1 MSSTLELIKQYT
13 QAQQTIIK
21 TLSQRHIS
29 KTNADYQKAVLSKIN
44 DTLRDLI
51 NDSKLWSN
59 KEIPRQYKKAV
70 NKAVNDYKRMNIDI
84 KGFEGLSDLHNAQIN
99 VLLQNTIN
107 NFTVTNSFIGR
118 TINDEVRKITMDTFL
133 QARLTG
139 RSIGSIRDELIT
151 RLADKNVTKNL
162 EAYVNMITR
171 TVLTETENQAII
183 THLKANDK
191 DLVKMSS
198 HPTSCKICAP
208 LQGRVYSISG
218 TSTEYPPLK
227 IAFSGN
233 HANIHPNCRH
243 YLIPYEPSK
252 DINADKT
259 KQFSNRSFDIDPRSK
274 KQIDDY
280 NKEQKLN
287 YERNRD
293 RKQWERYKMVLP
305 KDAPKTLSSFRRIKK
320 NNTKQWIELQEKFSH
335 SWRKM
340 REGEKQNGL

>member
-1 MSSTLELIKQYT
+1 MSTTLELIKQYT

-21 TLSQRHIS
+21 TLSQRHTT
-29 KTNADYQKAVLSKIN
+29 KNNADYQKAVLTKIN

-51 NDSKLWSN
+51 NDSSLWSN

-70 NKAVNDYKRMNIDI
+70 NKAISDYKRMGINIKD
-84 KGFEGLSDLHNAQIN
+84 FEPLSSLHESAIA
-99 VLLQNTIN
+99 VLIQNTGNSFAITN
-107 NFTVTNSFIGR
+107 NFIGR
-118 TINDEVRKITMDTFL
+118 AVNDEIRKIVMDTVV

-139 RSIGSIRDELIT
+139 RSQNSIRDELIT
-151 RLADKNVTKNL
+151 RLADKKITKNL
-162 EAYVNMITR
+162 EAYVNMVTR
-171 TVLTETENQAII
+171 TVLAETENRAIMN
-183 THLKANDK
+183 HLQANDK

-198 HPTSCKICAP
+198 HSTSCKICAP

-218 TSTEYPPLK
+218 NSTEYPPLK

-252 DINADKT
+252 DTNADKT

-274 KQIDDY
+274 KQIEDY

-293 RKQWERYKMVLP
+293 RKQWERYKIVAP
-305 KDAPKTLSSFRRIKK
+305 KDTPKTLSSFRRIKK
-320 NNTKQWIELQEKFSH
+320 NNTKQWIELQDKFSH

-340 REGEKQNGL
+340 REGAGNGL